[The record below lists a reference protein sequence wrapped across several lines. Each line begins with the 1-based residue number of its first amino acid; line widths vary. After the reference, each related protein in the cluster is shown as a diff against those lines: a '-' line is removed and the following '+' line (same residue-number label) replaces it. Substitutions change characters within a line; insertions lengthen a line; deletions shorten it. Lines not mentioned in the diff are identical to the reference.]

1 VTAELV
7 RRFVTEVWNAEREQ
21 TAYEIVDSTC
31 PGLDGTGPDATL
43 AWHRDR
49 RASFP
54 DLRYEIVDLVD
65 GGDTCAVRWRATG
78 TQRGAFGPVPATD
91 RTVTYNGASFIRV
104 AGGRIVDIWS
114 VNELFQLLQ
123 QLGVRVD
130 PPA

>member
-1 VTAELV
+1 VSELV
-7 RRFVTEVWNAEREQ
+7 RRFVTEVWNADREQ
-21 TAYEIVDSTC
+21 TAYEIVDPTC
-31 PGLDGTGPDATL
+31 PGLNGTGPEATL

-49 RASFP
+49 RTSFP

-78 TQRGAFGPVPATD
+78 THRGQFGPVPATD

-123 QLGVRVD
+123 QLGVRVEI
-130 PPA
+130 